1 MARKEIESAAEDRAE
16 GYREEPGER
25 SRKPMGSK
33 STPAHSGKVK
43 SKSSPVFTDAGG
55 SGRMSGKN
63 SAGPQVPGQSAS
75 MGKGGGNFAK
85 GGSSG
90 RMSKKNKAENAT
102 PA

>member
-1 MARKEIESAAEDRAE
+1 
-16 GYREEPGER
+16 
-25 SRKPMGSK
+25 MGSK
-33 STPAHSGKVK
+33 ATPAHTSKVK
-43 SKSSPVFTDAGG
+43 SKSSPKFVNPGG

-75 MGKGGGNFAK
+75 MGRGGGNFAK

-90 RMSKKNKAENAT
+90 RMSKKNTAKEAT

>member
-1 MARKEIESAAEDRAE
+1 
-16 GYREEPGER
+16 
-25 SRKPMGSK
+25 MGSK
-33 STPAHSGKVK
+33 ATPASTPKVK
-43 SKSSPVFTDAGG
+43 SKSSPKFVDAGS

-75 MGKGGGNFAK
+75 MGRGGGNFAK

-90 RMSKKNKAENAT
+90 RMAGKQTAKNAT